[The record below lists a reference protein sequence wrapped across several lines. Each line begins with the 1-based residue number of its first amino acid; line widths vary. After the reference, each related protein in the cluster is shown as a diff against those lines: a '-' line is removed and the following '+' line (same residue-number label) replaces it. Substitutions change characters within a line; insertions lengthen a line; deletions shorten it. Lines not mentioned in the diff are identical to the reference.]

1 MTPLFS
7 AIIPKIF
14 ERPNISACYSTKNLL
29 ISPRIANKNVDRQK
43 FMVKRTVSNRFH
55 TLLKVLALLGLIYLF
70 LLSITLIGS
79 SFKAMGKETA
89 QTIMQMVSNPVM
101 GLVVGIFTTSLVQSS
116 SLTTSLVVSMIAGG
130 VFSTDPDVSIRL
142 AIPIIMGANI
152 GTSITNLIVSIGH
165 IRRSDEFERALGASI
180 VHDFFNVLSVL
191 VIFPLQLMFNI
202 IGIPARAASG
212 LFVNLGGLKF
222 INPLNA
228 ILNPVA
234 KAVLQLFP
242 NHPWIGVVIAFFLL
256 FFALRYLV
264 VVMKSLVLKKIEAFF
279 DQYIFKTTFRA
290 LMLGMLFTALV
301 QSSSITTS
309 LVVPLAA
316 AGVLSLK
323 KIFPY
328 DLGANIG
335 TTITAFL
342 ASLATSNA
350 DAVTIAFS
358 HFLFNVLGIIIW
370 LPLKKVPIAMAVAF
384 AHWSVRRRWVPIA
397 YILLLFF
404 IIPLLL
410 IFKMR

>member
-1 MTPLFS
+1 
-7 AIIPKIF
+7 
-14 ERPNISACYSTKNLL
+14 
-29 ISPRIANKNVDRQK
+29 
-43 FMVKRTVSNRFH
+43 MVKRTVSNRFH